1 MVREKLNGAERER
14 LAELGLT
21 EEETE
26 SCEVLIFQA
35 GEYICREG
43 AALDRLLL
51 VEEGKAKVCQ
61 LGENGRDLILCYYLS
76 QGTLGDLELMTGA
89 REAYN
94 SVVAITALRGVALP
108 RSLCEGR
115 LMETAPFLALIGRE
129 LARNAVNNAW
139 SYKNASLHT
148 AEERLCAYI
157 RETSYRGFF
166 REVLTDTASSI
177 GVSYRH
183 LHRMLA
189 ALCGK
194 GILEKTPQ
202 GYRVLDP
209 ARMEKKAAR

>member
-76 QGTLGDLELMTGA
+76 QGPW
-89 REAYN
+89 
-94 SVVAITALRGVALP
+94 AI
-108 RSLCEGR
+108 
-115 LMETAPFLALIGRE
+115 
-129 LARNAVNNAW
+129 W
-139 SYKNASLHT
+139 S
-148 AEERLCAYI
+148 
-157 RETSYRGFF
+157 
-166 REVLTDTASSI
+166 
-177 GVSYRH
+177 
-183 LHRMLA
+183 
-189 ALCGK
+189 
-194 GILEKTPQ
+194 
-202 GYRVLDP
+202 
-209 ARMEKKAAR
+209 